1 MITNQSASQGGAR
14 DTPSG
19 KVTITGSLISG
30 NVASSSGTALGGG
43 ISSENSVLTPTN
55 CTVSANQANGV
66 TALGGGIYALD
77 ITVTLQTCTVTS
89 NQANGAKLGEG
100 GGIYS
105 YGGVLTLVAST
116 PTGNKATSGFADLFT
131 HP

>member
-1 MITNQSASQGGAR
+1 MT
-14 DTPSG
+14 T
-19 KVTITGSLISG
+19 
-30 NVASSSGTALGGG
+30 
-43 ISSENSVLTPTN
+43 
-55 CTVSANQANGV
+55 CTVSANRANGS

-77 ITVTLQTCTVTS
+77 STVNLQSCTVTT
-89 NQANGAKLGEG
+89 NQANGTVLGEG

-116 PTGNKATSGFADLFT
+116 PTGNKATTDHPDLFV